1 MTVPVLM
8 SPELREAR
16 ERLRRVPISTVS
28 DLFTLDP
35 DEIADGYSSGRE
47 GFPCGDNLTRAQ
59 FHGWRNGAMDSHRM
73 EPDAYSIALIADI
86 RSRGIR
92 LMDLDAVHRKQF
104 EWLKSI
110 GIA

>member
-1 MTVPVLM
+1 MLF
-8 SPELREAR
+8 R
-16 ERLRRVPISTVS
+16 S
-28 DLFTLDP
+28 D
-35 DEIADGYSSGRE
+35 

-73 EPDAYSIALIADI
+73 EPDAYSVLLIADI

-104 EWLKSI
+104 ERLKSM
-110 GIA
+110 GLA